1 MKNILKTI
9 AKISL
14 VFVVGFS
21 LGTGAVYGVYKH
33 LTELPSAEQIQDVEN
48 ISAGLPEIERKAVSL
63 SRNTAVQVLSISSET
78 GLIANTSATYF
89 KADGRYFVVTVMH
102 GIVGPCELIRIVA
115 DDEFYDCVQLVEGDA
130 IIDYAIIEIEEIENR
145 KPMRLSRALPKN
157 QQWKGVLSAQ
167 NKIFYTG
174 FPNGLGPLT
183 FSGQVIGYNDFDSL
197 YVNSYAW
204 GGSSGSGVF
213 SYDGKYIGCIVAV
226 DVGKTEYGMD
236 VMEDIILVIPAF
248 KMDWAAVF
256 EK

>member
-1 MKNILKTI
+1 MKNIFKTI

-14 VFVVGFS
+14 IFVVGFG
-21 LGTGAVYGVYKH
+21 LGTGAVYSVYKH
-33 LTELPSAEQIQDVEN
+33 LTNIPTQEEIQDVEN
-48 ISAGLPEIERKAVSL
+48 ISKGLPEIEREAVSL
-63 SRNTAVQVLSISSET
+63 SRNSAVQVLSISPDT
-78 GLIANTSATYF
+78 GLLANTSGTYF

-102 GIVGPCELIRIVA
+102 GIVGPCELTRIAV
-115 DDEFYDCVQLVEGDA
+115 DDEFYDCVQFVRGDA
-130 IIDYAIIEIEEIENR
+130 IIDYAIIEIEEIESR
-145 KPMRLSRALPKN
+145 KPMKLSRALPKN
-157 QQWKGVLSAQ
+157 QQWKSVLSAQ

-213 SYDGKYIGCIVAV
+213 SYDGKYVGCILAI
-226 DVGKTEYGMD
+226 DVGKTEYGVD

>member
-1 MKNILKTI
+1 MKNVFKTI

-14 VFVVGFS
+14 IFVVGFG
-21 LGTGAVYGVYKH
+21 LGSGAVYSVYKH
-33 LTELPSAEQIQDVEN
+33 LTNIPTQEEIQDVEN
-48 ISAGLPEIERKAVSL
+48 ISKGLPEIEREAVSL
-63 SRNTAVQVLSISSET
+63 SRNSAVQILSISPDT
-78 GLIANTSATYF
+78 GLLANTSGTYF

-102 GIVGPCELIRIVA
+102 GIVGPCELTRIAA
-115 DDEFYDCVQLVEGDA
+115 DDEFYDCVQFVRGDA

-157 QQWKGVLSAQ
+157 QQWKSVLSAQ

-183 FSGQVIGYNDFDSL
+183 FSGNVIGYNDFDSL

-213 SYDGKYIGCIVAV
+213 SYDGKYVGCILAV
-226 DVGKTEYGMD
+226 DVGKTEHGVD
-236 VMEDIILVIPAF
+236 VMENIILVIPAF
-248 KMDWAAVF
+248 KIDWASVF
-256 EK
+256 EE

>member
-1 MKNILKTI
+1 MKNVLKTI

-14 VFVVGFS
+14 IFVVGFG
-21 LGTGAVYGVYKH
+21 LGTGAVYSVYKH
-33 LTELPSAEQIQDVEN
+33 LTNIPTQEEIQDVEN
-48 ISAGLPEIERKAVSL
+48 ISKGLPEIEREAVSL
-63 SRNTAVQVLSISSET
+63 SRNSAVQILSISPDT
-78 GLIANTSATYF
+78 GLLANTSGTYF

-102 GIVGPCELIRIVA
+102 GIVGPCELTRIAA
-115 DDEFYDCVQLVEGDA
+115 DDEFYDCVQFVRGDA

-236 VMEDIILVIPAF
+236 VMEDIILVIPSF
-248 KMDWAAVF
+248 KMDWGAVF